1 MSRQTHLGMSVSS
14 PKQIKALE
22 KKVRRLRKEQKK
34 QKQAIDYDDLN
45 SLSSDDSFS
54 SADGE
59 DSSVQDLGNSSQ
71 EDEEE
76 SSVGVSASIDSEE
89 DEEDHANKKRKLD
102 APPKFVASKR
112 PNAHFPRSVTATDEE
127 RTAKLYTA
135 TAFSIQE
142 LERMNIVVL
151 ENLKTVEEAT
161 ARLHEKENARVEDS
175 LFVIDHDKR
184 KKDLDQRELALKRRE
199 ADIEEKNIVQR
210 KESENARVLIS
221 YDDKRKKELDQRE
234 VAVIKRET
242 ESQLA
247 VDAARQLERQL
258 VARVTEL
265 EKQEQVR
272 INQRETEL
280 QAVRQQEKYLKER
293 EDELQLAVDAAHQLE
308 GQLVSRAAELEKQE
322 KNAAAAS
329 KVKPVI
335 AVSPLD
341 GFLAEMHKSNQN
353 MLSLE
358 DMCAIVPSNLM
369 CNLAYLGGRQ
379 RLKYHSVSNSQF
391 LIAEVTNVES
401 GQLVMRQIVSKQLYN
416 AK

>member
-1 MSRQTHLGMSVSS
+1 MSVSS

-22 KKVRRLRKEQKK
+22 KKVRRLRKKQKK
-34 QKQAIDYDDLN
+34 QRQAIDYDDLN

-54 SADGE
+54 SADSE

-71 EDEEE
+71 EEEE
-76 SSVGVSASIDSEE
+76 QSSAGVSASLDSEE
-89 DEEDHANKKRKLD
+89 DEEDHANKKRKFD
-102 APPKFVASKR
+102 TPPKLVASKR
-112 PNAHFPRSVTATDEE
+112 PTAYFPRSITATDQE

-135 TAFSIQE
+135 TACNIQE
-142 LERMNIVVL
+142 LERMNVVVL
-151 ENLKTVEEAT
+151 ENLKTVDEAT
-161 ARLHEKENARVEDS
+161 ARLQEKENARVEDS
-175 LFVIDHDKR
+175 LFVLDHDKR

-199 ADIEEKNIVQR
+199 ADTEAKNVVQS
-210 KESENARVLIS
+210 KESENTRILIS

-234 VAVIKRET
+234 LAVIQRET

-280 QAVRQQEKYLKER
+280 QAARQQEKYLQER
-293 EDELQLAVDAAHQLE
+293 EEELQRAVDAAHQLE
-308 GQLVSRAAELEKQE
+308 GQLVTRAAELEKQE
-322 KNAAAAS
+322 KNATVS
-329 KVKPVI
+329 KVKPAI

-401 GQLVMRQIVSKQLYN
+401 GKLEMRQIVSKQLYN